1 MARRKSAQTK
11 KRKKSGAKSPGRPIW
26 KGTISFGLVNIPVA
40 LVSAETDSSLDFD
53 LLDKRDF
60 SRVRYRRVNEKTG
73 QEVPWKQIIKGYEYQ
88 KGEYVALTDDDFR
101 KANVEA
107 THSIDITDFV
117 DAKDISPIYFDKPY
131 YLQPLKNGARA
142 YALLREV
149 MKRTVKAGIAKV
161 VIRSRQHLATLLVD
175 GSLLILNLLR
185 FAHELR
191 EPSGL
196 DVPQDGGKTGSKQEL
211 KMAAQLVESMT
222 NTWKP
227 EKYRDEYRQDLL
239 ELIDKKVKSGRTK
252 SVEPVEGNAK
262 PRGPAK
268 VIDIMHLLRQS
279 VDEARKQDQSS
290 RRRKAS

>member
-1 MARRKSAQTK
+1 
-11 KRKKSGAKSPGRPIW
+11 
-26 KGTISFGLVNIPVA
+26 
-40 LVSAETDSSLDFD
+40 
-53 LLDKRDF
+53 
-60 SRVRYRRVNEKTG
+60 
-73 QEVPWKQIIKGYEYQ
+73 
-88 KGEYVALTDDDFR
+88 
-101 KANVEA
+101 
-107 THSIDITDFV
+107 
-117 DAKDISPIYFDKPY
+117 
-131 YLQPLKNGARA
+131 LQPLKNGARA

-149 MKRTVKAGIAKV
+149 MKRTGKAGIAKV

-196 DVPQDGGKTGSKQEL
+196 EVPQDGGKTGSKQEL
-211 KMAAQLVESMT
+211 KMAEQLVESMT
-222 NTWKP
+222 NAWKP

-252 SVEPVEGNAK
+252 SVEPAAGESK
-262 PRGPAK
+262 PKGPAK

>member
-1 MARRKSAQTK
+1 MPRRKSAQK
-11 KRKKSGAKSPGRPIW
+11 KNGQKSGAKSPGRPIW

-40 LVSAETDSSLDFD
+40 LFSAETDRSLDFD
-53 LLDKRDF
+53 MLDKRDF

-73 QEVPWKQIIKGYEYQ
+73 QEVPWKQIVKGYQYK

-117 DAKDISPIYFDKPY
+117 DAKEISPIYFDKPY
-131 YLQPLKNGARA
+131 YLQPLKSGARA
-142 YALLREV
+142 YVLLREV
-149 MKRTVKAGIAKV
+149 MKRTGKAGIATV

-185 FAHELR
+185 FAYELR
-191 EPSGL
+191 ERSGL
-196 DVPQDGGKTGSKQEL
+196 DVPQDGFRKGSKQEL
-211 KMAAQLVESMT
+211 KMAQQLVESMT
-222 NTWKP
+222 STWKP
-227 EKYRDEYRQDLL
+227 EKYHDEYRQDLI

-252 SVEPVEGNAK
+252 TVEPVEGEAK
-262 PRGPAK
+262 PKRPAK

-279 VDEARKQDQSS
+279 VDEVRKQDQSS

>member
-11 KRKKSGAKSPGRPIW
+11 RRKKSGAKSPGRAIW

-40 LVSAETDSSLDFD
+40 LFSAETDNSLDFD

-73 QEVPWKQIIKGYEYQ
+73 QEVPWKEIVKGYEYQ

-149 MKRTVKAGIAKV
+149 MKRTGKAGIAKV

-196 DVPQDGGKTGSKQEL
+196 EVPQDGGKTGSKQEL
-211 KMAAQLVESMT
+211 KMAEQLVESMK
-222 NTWKP
+222 NVWKP

-252 SVEPVEGNAK
+252 SVEPAAGESK
-262 PRGPAK
+262 PKGPAK